1 MPRHHEEIALP
12 DDEPSSTT
20 DDPSQVEMTNLQIA
34 TDDSADSLEHNYHVL
49 RDDRIIETIQ
59 VLEQRICDRFPESGL
74 AKLCHQ
80 LSLVA
85 NQAAQRSEW
94 ISRPTRS
101 IRWTGYALAIA
112 LIGLIAVM
120 TAQTLSVFGV
130 DTDDLEFTDLIQ
142 TLDAGISAVI
152 FLAATIY
159 FLINVEARIKRN
171 RALKAIHELRSLA
184 HIVDMHQLTKDPERV
199 LPTWQGTQNSP
210 RSSMT
215 PLELNRYLDYCTE
228 MLSLVGKIAALYI
241 TKFDDPVAV
250 AAASEVE
257 ALCTGL
263 SRKIWQ
269 KITTVSSVSV
279 RSRNETR

>member
-1 MPRHHEEIALP
+1 MP
-12 DDEPSSTT
+12 
-20 DDPSQVEMTNLQIA
+20 DDPSASPPDPGSVAASEDVNEVLSEDYQ
-34 TDDSADSLEHNYHVL
+34 VL
-49 RDDRIIETIQ
+49 RDDRIIETIE
-59 VLEQRICDRFPESGL
+59 VLEQRICDRFPKSGL

-80 LSLVA
+80 LLLVA
-85 NQAAQRSEW
+85 NQAAERSEW

-112 LIGLIAVM
+112 LISLIAVM
-120 TAQTLSVFGV
+120 TIQTISVFGV
-130 DTDDLEFTDLIQ
+130 DTEDLEFTDLIQ
-142 TLDAGISAVI
+142 TLDAGVSAMV
-152 FLAATIY
+152 FLAAAIY
-159 FLINVEARIKRN
+159 FLINVEARLKRD

-210 RSSMT
+210 KTSMT

-269 KITTVSSVSV
+269 KLHAVSMHIA
-279 RSRNETR
+279 SR